1 MKKVSM
7 ILADGFE
14 EMEAIC
20 TIDILRRAGV
30 RVDIIGLN
38 DTTIT
43 GSHDITLIADEKF
56 DYYGVLDYDGIVFA
70 GGMKNAMTL
79 SENHDVLNLINHY
92 NELGKLIAG
101 ICATPAIVFSKT
113 NILDGKNA
121 TCYPDE
127 ELISKLKNAN
137 YVDKCAVVCDNIITS
152 QSPYTAMAFGI
163 SITSYLGLDVD
174 ALQLALKGN

>member
-1 MKKVSM
+1 MKKVCM

-30 RVDIIGLN
+30 RVDIIGVT
-38 DTTIT
+38 DTAIT
-43 GSHDITLIADEKF
+43 GAHDITLIADEKF

-79 SENHDVLNLINHY
+79 AENQDILNLINHY
-92 NELGKLIAG
+92 NDSYKLVAG
-101 ICATPAIVFSKT
+101 ICATPAVVFGKT
-113 NILDGKNA
+113 QILNGKNA

-127 ELISKLKNAN
+127 ELISKLNNAN
-137 YVDKCAVVCDNIITS
+137 YIDKSVVVCDNVITS
-152 QSPYTAMAFGI
+152 QSPYTAMAFGL
-163 SITSYLGLDVD
+163 SIVNYFELD
-174 ALQLALKGN
+174 AHTLQDALKGN